1 MNIKKPLIAEMNTE
15 DRPRERFAQVGV
27 EQLTD
32 TELLA
37 LILRTGA
44 RDKSALTLA
53 DEVLYTGGSE
63 SGLKKLYKITEKDLL
78 SIEGIGVVKMQQ
90 ILAIRELS
98 VRLSKS
104 ECDFRLTM
112 ASPASVARYYM
123 AEFKTYRQEHLKLLM
138 FDAKS
143 HLIGE
148 RLISKGTA
156 NASLAEPR
164 DILAEA
170 LNAGALSIILIH
182 NHPSGDP
189 SPSQQ
194 DIMITKRL
202 YDAGELIGI
211 HLQDHIILAGDHYIS
226 MKSEAMISDWC
237 N

>member
-1 MNIKKPLIAEMNTE
+1 MTNKKPLISEMNIE
-15 DRPRERFAQVGV
+15 ERPRERFAKVGV
-27 EQLTD
+27 EHLSD
-32 TELLA
+32 VELLA
-37 LILRTGA
+37 LILRTGTRA
-44 RDKSALTLA
+44 KSALALA
-53 DEVLYTGGSE
+53 DEVLNSGISDT
-63 SGLKKLYKITEKDLL
+63 GLKKLYRITERDLL
-78 SIEGIGVVKMQQ
+78 KIDGIGEVKMQQ

-104 ECDFRLTM
+104 ECDFRITM
-112 ASPASVARYYM
+112 TSPVSVARYYTN
-123 AEFKTYRQEHLKLLM
+123 EFKTYRQEHLKLLM
-138 FDAKS
+138 FDAKN

-164 DILAEA
+164 DILSEA

-189 SPSQQ
+189 TPSQQ
-194 DIMITKRL
+194 DIFITKRL

-211 HLQDHIILAGDHYIS
+211 HLLDHIILADDHYIS
-226 MKSEAMISDWC
+226 MKSESMISDWC

>member
-1 MNIKKPLIAEMNTE
+1 MNSE
-15 DRPRERFAQVGV
+15 DRPRERFTLVGAAN
-27 EQLTD
+27 LSD

-37 LILRTGA
+37 LILRTGTK
-44 RDKSALTLA
+44 DKSALALA
-53 DEVLYTGGSE
+53 DEILNTGSFDT
-63 SGLKKLYKITEKDLL
+63 GLRRLFGITPRDLL
-78 SIEGIGVVKMQQ
+78 DIDGIGEVKMQQ
-90 ILAIRELS
+90 ILALRELS

-104 ECDFRLTM
+104 ESDLRLTL
-112 ASPASVARYYM
+112 ASPTSVARYYM
-123 AEFKTYRQEHLKLLM
+123 SEFKTYRQEHLKLLM

-170 LNAGALSIILIH
+170 LNHGALSIILIH

-194 DIMITKRL
+194 DIYITKRL
-202 YDAGELIGI
+202 FDAGELIGI

-226 MKSEAMISDWC
+226 MKSEGMISDWC